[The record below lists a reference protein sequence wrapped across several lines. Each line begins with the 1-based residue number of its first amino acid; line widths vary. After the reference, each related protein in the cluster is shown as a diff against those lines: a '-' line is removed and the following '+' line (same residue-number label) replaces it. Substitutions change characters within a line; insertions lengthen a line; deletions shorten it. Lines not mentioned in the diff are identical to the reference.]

1 MVNKMATENPRINAI
16 FEALEL
22 QGHIP
27 LSVLAMSLDKEEIKT
42 YSHDDAWR

>member
-22 QGHIP
+22 QEHIA
-27 LSVLAMSLDKEEIKT
+27 LSVLAMSLDKEGIKT